1 MLSQYIGSW
10 VYHNHIKGKIIEG
23 FVMNMSNETL
33 SSNAM
38 GEWKIRLALPQIEF
52 QIKLNEISVYDIL
65 EYTFADNAKI
75 REELKSLLKLY
86 NISEEYL
93 EKIEASLKEDIRGE
107 LKKRGL
113 PTEDYLV
120 NPLYN
125 LLVHMSYRILLGGE

>member
-1 MLSQYIGSW
+1 
-10 VYHNHIKGKIIEG
+10 
-23 FVMNMSNETL
+23 MNMTNETL
-33 SSNAM
+33 LSNAM

-52 QIKLNEISVYDIL
+52 QIKLNEISVYDVL
-65 EYTFADNAKI
+65 ECTFADDAKI
-75 REELKSLLKLY
+75 REELKSLLKFY

-93 EKIEASLKEDIRGE
+93 EKIEASLKDGIRGE

-125 LLVHMSYRILLGGE
+125 LLVHMSYRTLLGGK